1 MLLTFIFGGFILV
14 IINTCEA
21 IFMSVKEEKISVKKS
36 GKYEIDMCNGS
47 IIKKM
52 LIFTVPLM
60 FSSMLQLLFNAAD
73 VIVVGRYAGKAA
85 LGAVGS
91 TSSLI
96 NLLTNLFIGL
106 SVSSNVLTAR
116 YFAAKQKEQLS
127 KVVHTS
133 MMLSIISGIFLT
145 FVGVI
150 WAPSIL
156 KIMNTP
162 PEVLKLAVQYI
173 RMYFVGMTAMMVY
186 NFGSAILRAIGDTK
200 RPLYFLM
207 ISGVVNV
214 ALNLLFVRQFNMS
227 VLGVALATVIAQV
240 ISALCVVVCLVK
252 EKNGIQLEFKKMKID
267 MNMLKLILKIG
278 LPAGFQ
284 GCLFSLSN
292 VFIQSAVN
300 SFGDTV
306 VAGNSAAS
314 NIEGFIYVAMN
325 AFHQAAISFT
335 SQNVG
340 AGKYKRVNKIL
351 YVAQGCVLTVGL
363 VLGIAVVLS
372 GEFLLGLYTDEP
384 AVIMAG
390 MDRLKIICITYC
402 LCGMMDVMVGM
413 LRGLGYSVMPMIVSL
428 IGACGLRILWLSTGF
443 RLEQFHTTD
452 MLYITYPV
460 SWSLTLIAHI
470 ICYVTVKK
478 KINLQKTDI
487 K

>member
-1 MLLTFIFGGFILV
+1 MTFIFGGFILV

-413 LRGLGYSVMPMIVSL
+413 LRGLGYSIMPMIVSL

-460 SWSLTLIAHI
+460 SWSLTFIAHI

-478 KINLQKTDI
+478 KINLQKTAI

>member
-1 MLLTFIFGGFILV
+1 
-14 IINTCEA
+14 
-21 IFMSVKEEKISVKKS
+21 MSVKEEKISVKKS

-214 ALNLLFVRQFNMS
+214 ALNLLFVRQLNMS

-240 ISALCVVVCLVK
+240 ISATCVVVCLIK

-292 VFIQSAVN
+292 VFIQSSVN

-363 VLGIAVVLS
+363 VLGVAVVLS

-384 AVIMAG
+384 AVVMAG

-402 LCGMMDVMVGM
+402 LCGMMDVMVGV

-470 ICYVTVKK
+470 ICYVIVKK
-478 KINLQKTDI
+478 KINLQKTAI